1 MNPVSTYTDWLF
13 SVEALSRLASTEEQ
27 NPLVGTVVTSS
38 PWTLD
43 RVASVEW
50 GSPPVVGMASFE
62 MPWLVAF
69 ERQDP
74 VAYARAVAA
83 TLAESA
89 GREVGGKSDSSYALS
104 NSPPPILFSTPNS
117 LTDLHA
123 PAQLPNMPDLPPTA
137 NSKSNSQCLASCN
150 SSPLSLWYARFLAE
164 RPELN
169 TSPSSPSLVKE
180 SDDTAQILED
190 LRMLATWPRLRNAT
204 LPDPVVGGI
213 DHDPTGVANRLG
225 VKGLSVYTAFI
236 ERESLRCRVCGV
248 PSSGMALALLHQRHQ
263 RHFQK

>member
-89 GREVGGKSDSSYALS
+89 GRGVGGKSDSSYALS
-104 NSPPPILFSTPNS
+104 NSLPPILFSS
-117 LTDLHA
+117 SK
-123 PAQLPNMPDLPPTA
+123 LPDRPPR
-137 NSKSNSQCLASCN
+137 
-150 SSPLSLWYARFLAE
+150 SSPIAQYARPASHCQFKIKFPMSRFLQFVTTFPLV
-164 RPELN
+164 RPV
-169 TSPSSPSLVKE
+169 P
-180 SDDTAQILED
+180 
-190 LRMLATWPRLRNAT
+190 
-204 LPDPVVGGI
+204 
-213 DHDPTGVANRLG
+213 
-225 VKGLSVYTAFI
+225 
-236 ERESLRCRVCGV
+236 CGTT
-248 PSSGMALALLHQRHQ
+248 
-263 RHFQK
+263 